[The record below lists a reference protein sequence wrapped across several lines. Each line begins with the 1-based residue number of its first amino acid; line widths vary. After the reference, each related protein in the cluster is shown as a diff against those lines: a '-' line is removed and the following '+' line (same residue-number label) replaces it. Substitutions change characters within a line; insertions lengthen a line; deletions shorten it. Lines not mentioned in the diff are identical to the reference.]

1 MAYRH
6 VIMNLPADKIKNK
19 VVLDLSKKSGH
30 YAAFAARAGASKCY
44 IMESS
49 EKEVNETKTIL
60 SANGFEGKCEVQY
73 CTSVDQVHSSQTVS
87 DFKNV
92 GKNETYVKRRKVKHI
107 GSKRFKYVSSVT
119 MYLLLIS
126 LKSAKAVW
134 I

>member
-49 EKEVNETKTIL
+49 EKEANETKTIL

-73 CTSVDQVHSSQTVS
+73 CTSVDQVHSSRTVS
-87 DFKNV
+87 NFKNV
-92 GKNETYVKRRKVKHI
+92 CKNETYVKRRKAKHI
-107 GSKRFKYVSSVT
+107 SKRHK
-119 MYLLLIS
+119 
-126 LKSAKAVW
+126 
-134 I
+134 